1 MKKSHIVGIGE
12 ALWDVLPEGKKIGG
26 APANFAFHMSQFGY
40 DAIAVSA
47 VGDDDNGRELR
58 DTLQSRGMK
67 FLLPELDRP
76 TGTVNVT
83 LDAAGIPQYVITE
96 NGAWDHIPFTDQAAE
111 IARHTACICF
121 GSLAQRSPASRESI
135 DRFIGLMPADSLR
148 IFDINLRQRY
158 YDKEIIESSL
168 RKCDILKI
176 NDEETLTVAAL
187 FGFAPDPESVCRR
200 LKEDYSLRAV
210 ILTCG
215 AAGSRVYYGDEV
227 SILSTP
233 KVEVADTVG
242 AGDSFTAGFCAALLA
257 GCSIARA
264 HAVAVETSAYVCTQK
279 GAMPLFPERITDMIK

>member
-67 FLLPELDRP
+67 YLLPELDRP

-96 NGAWDHIPFTDQAAE
+96 NVAWDHIPFTDQATE

-200 LKEDYSLRAV
+200 LKDDYSLRAV
-210 ILTCG
+210 ILTC
-215 AAGSRVYYGDEV
+215 AAAYITATRCRFSPRLKSRWPTRSERATRSQRGSAPRFWRDA
-227 SILSTP
+227 P
-233 KVEVADTVG
+233 
-242 AGDSFTAGFCAALLA
+242 
-257 GCSIARA
+257 
-264 HAVAVETSAYVCTQK
+264 
-279 GAMPLFPERITDMIK
+279 